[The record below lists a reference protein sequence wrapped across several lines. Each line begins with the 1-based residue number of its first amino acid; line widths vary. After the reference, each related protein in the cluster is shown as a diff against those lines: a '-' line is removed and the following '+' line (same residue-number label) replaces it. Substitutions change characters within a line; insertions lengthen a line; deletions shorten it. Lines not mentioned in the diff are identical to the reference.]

1 MTSEDQTFGRTSQD
15 LMQQL
20 LDEALADGLI
30 EIVGENE
37 DGKTLYRGAQR

>member
-20 LDEALADGLI
+20 IDEALAEGTI
-30 EIVGENE
+30 EIVGETD
-37 DGKTLYRGAQR
+37 DGRTLYRGTQR